1 MSKMSEIAME
11 LDDQA
16 FELGFESREEALE
29 KGYTIDYGKDGWRLV
44 PDINKAHGE
53 WLKEKE
59 GVLADLR
66 ELLNDY
72 LPTGEQDE
80 IKALERAIEFIEK
93 GEC

>member
-29 KGYTIDYGKDGWRLV
+29 KGYTIDYSKDGWRLV

-59 GVLADLR
+59 SVLVDLEKLR
-66 ELLNDY
+66 SGFVEGGY
-72 LPTGEQDE
+72 QDE
-80 IKALERAIEFIEK
+80 INALNRAIEFIKK
-93 GEC
+93 GEV

>member
-29 KGYTIDYGKDGWRLV
+29 KGYTIDYSKDGWRLV

-59 GVLADLR
+59 SVLADLE
-66 ELLNDY
+66 ELRSGFVEGGY
-72 LPTGEQDE
+72 QDE
-80 IKALERAIEFIEK
+80 INALNRAIEFIKK
-93 GEC
+93 GEV

>member
-29 KGYTIDYGKDGWRLV
+29 KGYTIDYSKDGWRLV

-59 GVLADLR
+59 SLLKEMRERAETYKQHGYNYDLS
-66 ELLNDY
+66 L
-72 LPTGEQDE
+72 
-80 IKALERAIEFIEK
+80 IERAIDFIEK
-93 GEC
+93 GEV